1 MSNSFFLRMSLAVCI
16 GYHPSGWYP
25 FLVIGDTVAE
35 DLIIPNRIA
44 LLAEKAGVSRSL
56 ISAIEA
62 PGLANGFSLEVFFD
76 IADAL
81 EVDPADLINASVF
94 PDQLLKKK

>member
-1 MSNSFFLRMSLAVCI
+1 MSNSLRLYRNLAVCI
-16 GYHPSGWYP
+16 AYHPSGWYP
-25 FLVIGDTVAE
+25 FLIIGDTVAE
-35 DLIIPNRIA
+35 DLIVAHRIA
-44 LLAEKAGVSRSL
+44 PLVEKAGVSRSL

-94 PDQLLKKK
+94 PD

>member
-1 MSNSFFLRMSLAVCI
+1 M
-16 GYHPSGWYP
+16 
-25 FLVIGDTVAE
+25 
-35 DLIIPNRIA
+35 
-44 LLAEKAGVSRSL
+44 AGVSRSL

-62 PGLANGFSLEVFFD
+62 PGLANGFLLEVFFD

>member
-1 MSNSFFLRMSLAVCI
+1 MYGIPPNGR
-16 GYHPSGWYP
+16 YP
-25 FLVIGDTVAE
+25 FLIVWDAIAK
-35 DLIIPNRIA
+35 DLIIPHRVA
-44 LLAEKAGVSRSL
+44 PLAEKAGVSRSL

-76 IADAL
+76 IADVL

-94 PDQLLKKK
+94 PDQLPKKK

>member
-1 MSNSFFLRMSLAVCI
+1 MSNSLFLLYNLTVFI
-16 GYHPSGWYP
+16 GYRPIRRYP
-25 FLVIGDTVAE
+25 FLIGRDAIAE
-35 DLIIPNRIA
+35 DLIISHRKAPQ
-44 LLAEKAGVSRSL
+44 AEKAGVSRSL

-81 EVDPADLINASVF
+81 EVDPADLINAPVF

>member
-1 MSNSFFLRMSLAVCI
+1 MAPAANGCWGVRLFST
-16 GYHPSGWYP
+16 YP
-25 FLVIGDTVAE
+25 LS
-35 DLIIPNRIA
+35 
-44 LLAEKAGVSRSL
+44 EKAGVSRSL

>member
-1 MSNSFFLRMSLAVCI
+1 MSNSLSLRRFLAVSI
-16 GYHPSGWYP
+16 GYHPAGWYP
-25 FLVIGDTVAE
+25 FLIAGDTVAE
-35 DLIIPNRIA
+35 DLIILHRVAP
-44 LLAEKAGVSRSL
+44 LAEMAGVSRSL

>member
-1 MSNSFFLRMSLAVCI
+1 MSNSLSLCRNLAICI

-25 FLVIGDTVAE
+25 FLIVGKTVAV
-35 DLIIPNRIA
+35 DLIISHRVAP
-44 LLAEKAGVSRSL
+44 LAEKAGVSRSL